1 MSDNANISGN
11 RMDTLNNEG
20 KKNASV
26 ATAVDEDED
35 I

>member
-1 MSDNANISGN
+1 MLTKEN
-11 RMDTLNNEG
+11 RMETLNNEG